1 MLTIKN
7 RPGLKWAAVKRCG
20 WEGLLLAVAVALAGC
35 APPGPRALLK
45 GKQLLDKGHY
55 DQAVE
60 KLKVATDLLSTNAQA
75 WNYLGLACHYA
86 GMEEDAQKAYQT
98 AFRCDPDLS
107 EAHFNLGCLWLAESK
122 VEAAKGEFTAYT
134 LRRDKSI
141 DGLFMLG
148 LAQLRAHESG
158 DYRTR
163 TRELNAADRSF
174 NEVLQLDSKH
184 FRAWNGLG
192 LVRVQQG
199 RIAEAMQYFS
209 NAAQCNPAFAAAVL
223 NQAIVAQQNQR
234 DLRLALQKYREYLA
248 LHPPAE
254 AAEPVNA
261 QIMELEG
268 GGAPSVA
275 HLPATSPT
283 VQPHVVTNSARVR
296 AEPLLVATNRSG
308 AATNVALEAEG
319 NHAPRLSGPRY
330 AYRLGVRLG
339 SGNHAEA
346 QRAFAQGLQAQQ
358 LHRPSEALSFYHQ
371 AAELDPAFFEA
382 QYNLGAVAVEMGNMR
397 QALTAYENALLLR
410 FDSLDARYNF
420 ALALQRANYL
430 VDAANELEKILTSS
444 PNEVRAH
451 LALANLYAGPLH
463 QPGKARYHYQK
474 VLETDPHNSQS
485 AAIRKWLAEN
495 S

>member
-7 RPGLKWAAVKRCG
+7 RPGSKWALWKRIG
-20 WEGLLLAVAVALAGC
+20 RDGFLLAAALGLAGC

-45 GKQLLDKGHY
+45 GKQLLDKGQY
-55 DQAVE
+55 AQAVE
-60 KLKVATDLLSTNAQA
+60 KLQVATDLLSTNAQA

-86 GMEEDAQKAYQT
+86 GMDEDAQKAYQT

-107 EAHFNLGCLWLAESK
+107 EAHYNLGCLWLAENK
-122 VEAAKGEFTAYT
+122 VDAAKGEFTAYT

-158 DYRTR
+158 DYRAR
-163 TRELNAADRSF
+163 ARELSAADRSF
-174 NEVLQLDSKH
+174 NEVLQLDAKH

-209 NAAQCNPAFAAAVL
+209 NACQCNPAFGSAVL
-223 NQAIVAQQNQR
+223 NQAIAAQQNLR
-234 DLRLALQKYREYLA
+234 DSRLALQKYQEYLA
-248 LHPPAE
+248 LHPAAE
-254 AAEPVNA
+254 AAEAVSL
-261 QIMELEG
+261 QVQELEG
-268 GGAPSVA
+268 AAPQSYR
-275 HLPATSPT
+275 PPGTSPT
-283 VQPHVVTNSARVR
+283 AQAHGGTNSFKPRSEAL
-296 AEPLLVATNRSG
+296 ASAPAKTAGPTNAALDGETNRT
-308 AATNVALEAEG
+308 AK
-319 NHAPRLSGPRY
+319 LSGPRY
-330 AYRLGVRLG
+330 AYRLGVRLA

-358 LHRPSEALSFYHQ
+358 LHRLSEALSFYHQ

-382 QYNLGAVAVEMGNMR
+382 QYNLGSVAAEMGNMR

-410 FDSLDARYNF
+410 FESLDARYNF

-430 VDAANELEKILTSS
+430 SDAANELEKILTGS

-463 QPGKARYHYQK
+463 LPGKARLHYQK
-474 VLETDPHNSQS
+474 VLETDPHNSQA